1 MGCVPGDKPIA
12 EIVSF
17 NGTPAPT
24 TLTIYDPAV
33 DCDISTTMGSS
44 LNCTLGFFYFHL
56 GPFGDTTPGGIYTF
70 RVYED
75 LS

>member
-12 EIVSF
+12 ELVSI
-17 NGTPAPT
+17 NGTPTTA

-33 DCDISTTMGSS
+33 DCDITTTMGSS
-44 LNCTLGFFYFHL
+44 LNCTLGFFYFVSGTL
-56 GPFGDTTPGGIYTF
+56 PITTNGTLYTF

>member
-12 EIVSF
+12 EMVSL
-17 NGTPAPT
+17 NGTPAPS

-33 DCDISTTMGSS
+33 DCDMSTTMGSS
-44 LNCTLGFFYFHL
+44 LNCTLGFFYFDL
-56 GPFGDTTPGGIYTF
+56 GTLNGTNGSVYAF